1 MLLSKVL
8 NEMLWPQGMQQEWNG
23 RVKCDAFFKLEKWLV
38 SLASLE
44 IVEQKVVHENM
55 TWIEIVKADRFV
67 TQNLDAL
74 KHQIFG

>member
-1 MLLSKVL
+1 MKCYGQKECSKNGMVEYNVMNSLSWK
-8 NEMLWPQGMQQEWNG
+8 
-23 RVKCDAFFKLEKWLV
+23 KWLV
-38 SLASLE
+38 SLSSLE